1 MTIFFSFVIYYF
13 EVNFLNN
20 RDIKGIVV
28 DAGHGGSDPGA
39 ISNGIYE
46 KDLNLKAANYMYKR
60 LQELGIPSVITR
72 DTDQTLSRE
81 ERLDIMNNSFGNGR
95 DVIILSNHIN
105 SGGGEG
111 AEIVYSLRD
120 DDTLATSVLNSIGE
134 AGQKI
139 RRVYQRRLPEDP
151 SRDYYYIMRETGNT
165 QPLLIEYG
173 FIDTPSDVARLN
185 QNIEKYAEAVVKA
198 VAEYI
203 GVPYTPPDSSTSPNP
218 STYIV
223 QSGDTLWSIAKKYGI
238 SVEELKAANSLTNNL
253 LQLGQ
258 SLVIP
263 GTQIPPVVEEENIY
277 VVQSGDTL
285 YAIAQKFGTTVTQL
299 IDWNQLATTVITPGM
314 KLIVSD
320 TVTTPSDMI
329 YTVKKGDSLYS
340 IAMQFGVSV
349 DDLIQAN
356 QLTST
361 VLQIGDQLKIPKK
374 DTSGSS
380 TYVVQRGDTLYS
392 IAAKYNVTVS
402 DLKNANQ
409 LTSNVIT
416 VGQELIIPTKNT
428 YQTYA
433 VVTGDTLSGIAQKF
447 NTTVAKLK
455 EINHLTSDF
464 LQIGQLLLVP

>member
-1 MTIFFSFVIYYF
+1 M
-13 EVNFLNN
+13 NN

-46 KDLNLKAANYMYKR
+46 KDFNLKAANYMYKR
-60 LQELGIPSVITR
+60 FKELGIPSVITR
-72 DTDQTLSRE
+72 DTDKTLSRE
-81 ERLDIMNNSFGNGR
+81 ERLDIMNNTFGNGS

-111 AEIVYSLRD
+111 AEIVYSLRN

-134 AGQKI
+134 AGQKT
-139 RRVYQRRLPEDP
+139 RKVYQRRLPEDP
-151 SRDYYYIMRETGNT
+151 SKDYYYIMRETGNT

-173 FIDTPSDVARLN
+173 FIDNASDVARLN

-203 GVPYTPPDSSTSPNP
+203 GVPYTPPEESSKP
-218 STYIV
+218 STYTV
-223 QSGDTLWSIAKKYGI
+223 QSGDTLWSIAKKFGI
-238 SVEELKAANSLTNNL
+238 SVEELKAANGLTNNL

-258 SLVIP
+258 VLTIP
-263 GTQIPPVVEEENIY
+263 GTEVPPVVEEENIY
-277 VVQSGDTL
+277 VVQQGDTL
-285 YAIAQKFGTTVTQL
+285 FSIAQKFGTTVTQL

-320 TVTTPSDMI
+320 TISDTPTETI

-340 IAMQFGVSV
+340 IAMMFGVSV
-349 DDLIQAN
+349 DDLIRIN

-361 VLQIGDQLKIPKK
+361 VLQIGDQLKIPSKEV
-374 DTSGSS
+374 SNSS
-380 TYVVQRGDTLYS
+380 TYIVQKGDTLYS

-409 LTSNVIT
+409 LSSNVIT
-416 VGQELIIPTKNT
+416 VGQKLIIPKQNV
-428 YQTYA
+428 YQTYS
-433 VVTGDTLSGIAQKF
+433 VVTGDTLSSIAKKF
-447 NTTVAKLK
+447 NTTVTKLK

>member
-1 MTIFFSFVIYYF
+1 
-13 EVNFLNN
+13 
-20 RDIKGIVV
+20 
-28 DAGHGGSDPGA
+28 
-39 ISNGIYE
+39 
-46 KDLNLKAANYMYKR
+46 
-60 LQELGIPSVITR
+60 
-72 DTDQTLSRE
+72 
-81 ERLDIMNNSFGNGR
+81 MNNSFGNGR

-253 LQLGQ
+253 LQLGALWSFLVHKFHL
-258 SLVIP
+258 SL
-263 GTQIPPVVEEENIY
+263 
-277 VVQSGDTL
+277 
-285 YAIAQKFGTTVTQL
+285 
-299 IDWNQLATTVITPGM
+299 
-314 KLIVSD
+314 
-320 TVTTPSDMI
+320 
-329 YTVKKGDSLYS
+329 KKKTF
-340 IAMQFGVSV
+340 M
-349 DDLIQAN
+349 
-356 QLTST
+356 
-361 VLQIGDQLKIPKK
+361 
-374 DTSGSS
+374 
-380 TYVVQRGDTLYS
+380 
-392 IAAKYNVTVS
+392 
-402 DLKNANQ
+402 
-409 LTSNVIT
+409 
-416 VGQELIIPTKNT
+416 
-428 YQTYA
+428 
-433 VVTGDTLSGIAQKF
+433 
-447 NTTVAKLK
+447 
-455 EINHLTSDF
+455 
-464 LQIGQLLLVP
+464 

>member
-223 QSGDTLWSIAKKYGI
+223 QSGDTIFMG
-238 SVEELKAANSLTNNL
+238 NN
-253 LQLGQ
+253 
-258 SLVIP
+258 
-263 GTQIPPVVEEENIY
+263 E
-277 VVQSGDTL
+277 
-285 YAIAQKFGTTVTQL
+285 
-299 IDWNQLATTVITPGM
+299 
-314 KLIVSD
+314 
-320 TVTTPSDMI
+320 
-329 YTVKKGDSLYS
+329 
-340 IAMQFGVSV
+340 
-349 DDLIQAN
+349 
-356 QLTST
+356 
-361 VLQIGDQLKIPKK
+361 
-374 DTSGSS
+374 
-380 TYVVQRGDTLYS
+380 
-392 IAAKYNVTVS
+392 
-402 DLKNANQ
+402 
-409 LTSNVIT
+409 
-416 VGQELIIPTKNT
+416 
-428 YQTYA
+428 
-433 VVTGDTLSGIAQKF
+433 
-447 NTTVAKLK
+447 
-455 EINHLTSDF
+455 
-464 LQIGQLLLVP
+464 

>member
-1 MTIFFSFVIYYF
+1 M
-13 EVNFLNN
+13 NN

-285 YAIAQKFGTTVTQL
+285 YAIAQKFDTTVTQL
-299 IDWNQLATTVITPGM
+299 INWNQLATTVITPGM

-320 TVTTPSDMI
+320 TVTTPSGTI

-361 VLQIGDQLKIPKK
+361 VLQIGDQLKIPKE
-374 DTSGSS
+374 DTSGFS

-433 VVTGDTLSGIAQKF
+433 VVTGDTLSGIAKKF

-464 LQIGQLLLVP
+464 LQIGQLLLVS

>member
-1 MTIFFSFVIYYF
+1 
-13 EVNFLNN
+13 
-20 RDIKGIVV
+20 
-28 DAGHGGSDPGA
+28 
-39 ISNGIYE
+39 
-46 KDLNLKAANYMYKR
+46 
-60 LQELGIPSVITR
+60 
-72 DTDQTLSRE
+72 
-81 ERLDIMNNSFGNGR
+81 
-95 DVIILSNHIN
+95 
-105 SGGGEG
+105 
-111 AEIVYSLRD
+111 
-120 DDTLATSVLNSIGE
+120 
-134 AGQKI
+134 
-139 RRVYQRRLPEDP
+139 
-151 SRDYYYIMRETGNT
+151 MRETGNT

-263 GTQIPPVVEEENIY
+263 STQIPPVVEEENIY

-320 TVTTPSDMI
+320 MVTTPSDMI

-349 DDLIQAN
+349 DDLIQVN

-361 VLQIGDQLKIPKK
+361 VLQIGDQLKIPKE